1 MSQNINYH
9 EYERRKA
16 KIQNIGLDCEQYEA
30 AISRIVKALEADAGR
45 AEIHEA
51 KTTDA
56 ACPTCRAKG
65 TLEPEAGYFDPR
77 LVGVS
82 KDDPRKYEEG
92 WKCHECW
99 SNFAS
104 EDIEKIAA

>member
-1 MSQNINYH
+1 MRDIDWF

-16 KIQNIGLDCEQYEA
+16 KIQNIGLTSSQYEVEIA
-30 AISRIVKALEADAGR
+30 RIVKALEADADR

-51 KTTDA
+51 KTTNA

-65 TLEPEAGYFDPR
+65 TLEPITGYFDPR

-82 KDDPRKYEEG
+82 KADPRKYFPG
-92 WKCHECW
+92 WRCVECQG
-99 SNFAS
+99 NFGDA
-104 EDIEKIAA
+104 DVQKIAA